1 MADLCYKENVSLIL
15 KSSMTTA
22 SAFINSRFFQINCQ
36 NMKILMNQSYSNKEK
51 SGPLL
56 VGKQLI
62 QKMEVS
68 TQNVVMLTSDI

>member
-1 MADLCYKENVSLIL
+1 
-15 KSSMTTA
+15 
-22 SAFINSRFFQINCQ
+22 
-36 NMKILMNQSYSNKEK
+36 MNQSYSNKEK